1 MGIGFPARRG
11 CLQITSTIIKKAKHM
26 NITLP
31 WPPSALNPNARHA
44 HWSVKAKAAKAYR
57 TACKALAEAH
67 GVVAPDSPKIA
78 LWVEFVPPDRR
89 HRDDDNMVASFK
101 AGRDGLA
108 DALGVDDR
116 RFVCRHTVSDE
127 VGGMVRVSITPEV

>member
-1 MGIGFPARRG
+1 
-11 CLQITSTIIKKAKHM
+11 M

-44 HWSVKAKAAKAYR
+44 HPAIKWKAAKAYR

-67 GVVAPDSPKIA
+67 GMVAPDSPKIA

-108 DALGVDDR
+108 DAMGVDDR
-116 RFVCRHTVSDE
+116 RFSCRYGVADE
-127 VGGMVRVSITPEV
+127 VGGMVRVSITAEV

>member
-1 MGIGFPARRG
+1 
-11 CLQITSTIIKKAKHM
+11 M

-44 HWSVKAKAAKAYR
+44 HPAIKWKAAKAYR

-67 GVVAPDSPKIA
+67 GMVAPDSPKIA
-78 LWVEFVPPDRR
+78 LWVEFVPPDKRQ
-89 HRDDDNMVASFK
+89 RDDDNLIASFK

-108 DALGVDDR
+108 DALGVDDK
-116 RFVCRHTVSDE
+116 RFVCRHAVADE
-127 VGGMVRVSITPEV
+127 VGGMVRVSITAEV

>member
-1 MGIGFPARRG
+1 
-11 CLQITSTIIKKAKHM
+11 M

-44 HWSVKAKAAKAYR
+44 HPAIKWRAAKAYR

-67 GVVAPDSPKIA
+67 GMVAPDSPKIA

-108 DALGVDDR
+108 DAMGVDDR
-116 RFVCRHTVSDE
+116 RFVCRYGVADE
-127 VGGMVRVSITPEV
+127 VGGMVRVSITAEV

>member
-1 MGIGFPARRG
+1 
-11 CLQITSTIIKKAKHM
+11 L

-44 HWSVKAKAAKAYR
+44 HPAIKWKAAKAYR
-57 TACKALAEAH
+57 SACKALAEAH
-67 GVVAPDSPKIA
+67 GMVAPDSPKIA

-89 HRDDDNMVASFK
+89 HRDDDNMVAAFK

-108 DALGVDDR
+108 DAMGVDDR
-116 RFVCRHTVSDE
+116 RFVCRYGVADE
-127 VGGMVRVSITPEV
+127 VGGMVRVSITAEV